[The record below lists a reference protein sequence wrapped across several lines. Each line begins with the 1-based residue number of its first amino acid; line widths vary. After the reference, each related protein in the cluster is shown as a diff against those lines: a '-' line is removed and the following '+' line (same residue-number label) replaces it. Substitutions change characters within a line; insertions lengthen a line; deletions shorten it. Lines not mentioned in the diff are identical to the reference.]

1 MFAGVLQISV
11 AGMSLKW
18 LTSLILHQFCSHP
31 NHHLAKGQS
40 MFFLP
45 FTFSS
50 CTVHRKNE
58 ERERERERERDVS
71 SCFSLKHKLL
81 GQLNSGAK
89 VSVDA
94 HLDYGQGLWRCVEG
108 CNWGWWFGWANL
120 ELEDKVGANFRCVSL
135 CQQEDRCCGCCPWC
149 NVCYHTP
156 HCSWDTTGMWQSAS
170 GKCWRPWFWRYHY
183 FLSSHTFCKCLLKYS
198 KICCWL
204 LYTWWNCSWSVEHQ
218 WG

>member
-1 MFAGVLQISV
+1 MIFLALCVARREVLSHFSERSIVGDICMFAGVLQISV

-40 MFFLP
+40 MLFLP
-45 FTFSS
+45 FFTFSS

-89 VSVDA
+89 FSVDA
-94 HLDYGQGLWRCVEG
+94 HLDYGQGL
-108 CNWGWWFGWANL
+108 
-120 ELEDKVGANFRCVSL
+120 
-135 CQQEDRCCGCCPWC
+135 
-149 NVCYHTP
+149 
-156 HCSWDTTGMWQSAS
+156 
-170 GKCWRPWFWRYHY
+170 
-183 FLSSHTFCKCLLKYS
+183 
-198 KICCWL
+198 
-204 LYTWWNCSWSVEHQ
+204 
-218 WG
+218 